1 MLQICLIFFGL
12 KKSGFEL
19 KKREKN
25 FLFFTRKMTEE
36 KRKQSSEMTTFNI
49 LSIILDHC
57 GSKNVQRLLKYKNA
71 TKECEFLE
79 QLELHKENAR
89 NWCKLSPRTLIV
101 VTKTLQ
107 ELEKIGLNPSYAE
120 SSIGNDFPNFW
131 SDIKSANY
139 PWMSE
144 DYLTDQIRMVCCC
157 FASLGY
163 NVRFWEDNP
172 RGVCLSIYSKHEHM
186 ESEAELSKKY
196 GYERFFTDYLSTPD
210 LTPVVLK
217 NNCDSNYVSPLYD
230 VTPIYDQRML
240 PYDDSQED
248 DEL

>member
-163 NVRFWEDNP
+163 NVRYWKDNGP
-172 RGVCLSIYSKHEHM
+172 VFGCLSIYFSISAH
-186 ESEAELSKKY
+186 
-196 GYERFFTDYLSTPD
+196 GFRR
-210 LTPVVLK
+210 
-217 NNCDSNYVSPLYD
+217 
-230 VTPIYDQRML
+230 RMF
-240 PYDDSQED
+240 SQVWLQKGLLQYIGNSGSDPCCFKE
-248 DEL
+248 